1 MCILCTRCRGCDVIG
16 ALVHHPKTHV
26 FQYRNTFRQRQRARQ
41 APDFEAN
48 RALLLLQP
56 VMEIDGE
63 RARLAQGLDHADI
76 AGRHR
81 RRIGFLEADGERVAV
96 AGEQRARLVRR
107 IDQRQRVAQ
116 PVGPRAHDGR
126 DFALQRGTIDR
137 RHVAAGAADDE
148 VHAHQRAFREE
159 RIERRDAPD
168 EGAGEV
174 VADPRADVA
183 VVAFARYEH
192 QHRHEAVEAVA
203 PRQHAHA
210 RPFVELQDGEGE
222 MIERVFFDLKQ
233 FVARI
238 VLQHVGQCFAGMTAW
253 VEAGARFDARDLAAQ
268 IGNAVRGARIGG
280 GGEQPDDALLAH
292 QIAGRIEAL
301 DADIVEID
309 APVHVGVDIG
319 LGDDQQPRFLEERHD
334 FRGEFDQL
342 VAVLEHAQFT
352 QAHDAERA
360 VKVGFQRLA
369 VEGVIAHAEEGE
381 IVGQQPLQ
389 ELDRLGDLI
398 HRQRRRV
405 GLEIGDDAVG
415 ALEHGAP
422 VLHRQSHFAEHA
434 RERAHDVGARGVV
447 RDRLEMDMDEAL
459 ARAGGRID
467 GAERDKF
474 CAVAPHAEHRM
485 RHQLHIEPALGD
497 LAHHRVDQERHV
509 VVDDLDHRDRLAL
522 ARFFQ
527 RHGLAADLRR
537 ARRPVFEKIERPL
550 GQFGEIGGRV
560 AQHILRHRAGVEL
573 RDERRRDVA
582 AARSKRGAGLLDDGA
597 GGVFMLAGGK
607 FNGHGSARG
616 WRESVEHKLE
626 FSPSAASRREHHTIW

>member
-1 MCILCTRCRGCDVIG
+1 MEID
-16 ALVHHPKTHV
+16 A
-26 FQYRNTFRQRQRARQ
+26 
-41 APDFEAN
+41 E
-48 RALLLLQP
+48 RALL
-56 VMEIDGE
+56 
-63 RARLAQGLDHADI
+63 AQGFDHADI

-81 RRIGFLEADGERVAV
+81 RRIGFLEADGERIAV
-96 AGEQRARLVRR
+96 TGEQRARLVRR

-116 PVGPRAHDGR
+116 SVGPRAHDGR
-126 DFALQRGTIDR
+126 DLALQRGAIDR
-137 RHVAAGAADDE
+137 GRVAAGAADDE

-168 EGAGEV
+168 KGAAEII
-174 VADPRADVA
+174 ADPRADVA
-183 VVAFARYEH
+183 VVAFARHEH

-210 RPFVELQDGEGE
+210 RPFVELQDGERE
-222 MIERVFFDLKQ
+222 MIERVFFDLEQ
-233 FVARI
+233 LVARI
-238 VLQHVGQCFAGMTAW
+238 MLQHVGQRFAGMTVR
-253 VEAGARFDARDLAAQ
+253 VEAGARFDTRDLAAQ
-268 IGNAVRGARIGG
+268 IGNAVRGAGIGG

-309 APVHVGVDIG
+309 APVHAGVDIG
-319 LGDDQQPRFLEERHD
+319 LGDDQQPRFLQKRHD
-334 FRGEFDQL
+334 FRREFEQL
-342 VAVLEHAQFT
+342 VAALEHAQFAR
-352 QAHDAERA
+352 AHDAERA
-360 VKVGFQRLA
+360 VEIGLQRLA

-389 ELDRLGDLI
+389 ELDRLGDLV
-398 HRQRRRV
+398 HRQRRRI

-422 VLHRQSHFAEHA
+422 VLHRQPHFAEHA
-434 RERAHDVGARGVV
+434 CERAHDVGARGLV

-459 ARAGGRID
+459 ARAAGGVGR
-467 GAERDKF
+467 AERDKS

-527 RHGLAADLRR
+527 RHGFAADFRR
-537 ARRPVFEKIERPL
+537 ARLPVFEKIERPL

-560 AQHILRHRAGVEL
+560 AQHVLRHRAGVEL
-573 RDERRRDVA
+573 RDESWPGCRCGACASMAPACSITARA
-582 AARSKRGAGLLDDGA
+582 AFSCSLAGNSTAMEARA
-597 GGVFMLAGGK
+597 GGENWSSMNWSFHLLRRAV
-607 FNGHGSARG
+607 
-616 WRESVEHKLE
+616 ESNTP
-626 FSPSAASRREHHTIW
+626 FGDAP